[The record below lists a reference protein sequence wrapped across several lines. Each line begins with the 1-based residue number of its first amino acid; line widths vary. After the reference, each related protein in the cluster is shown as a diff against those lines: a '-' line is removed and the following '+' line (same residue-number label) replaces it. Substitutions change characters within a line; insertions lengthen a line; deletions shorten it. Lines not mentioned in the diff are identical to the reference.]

1 MEDDYIIGDGRN
13 GVEPKLYRFVPSD
26 CGDVGRCEKGLGD
39 NFHEGAGIRTRRRR
53 QERIK

>member
-39 NFHEGAGIRTRRRR
+39 NFHEGAEIRTRRRR
-53 QERIK
+53 QEWIK